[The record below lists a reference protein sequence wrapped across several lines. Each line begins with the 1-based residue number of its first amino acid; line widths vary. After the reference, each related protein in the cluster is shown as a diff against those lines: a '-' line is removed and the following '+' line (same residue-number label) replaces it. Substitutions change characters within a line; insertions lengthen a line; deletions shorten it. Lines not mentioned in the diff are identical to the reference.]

1 MDMQQAVEAEMGKTE
16 QGQLFVTANLQRK
29 IAGGRTIYCPC
40 LAGLPADVALIVGI
54 LPVHDANQVLLDGL
68 EGLNI
73 DLLPDFAGICIA
85 DPFRRL
91 SDVLDRI
98 EATGITGVT
107 NMPTVVPFLHSET
120 ESSYSEIHRAEL
132 RGLDLAAERGF
143 DVLFITTPGAAS
155 AAQTTTLDQLK
166 LIGF

>member
-1 MDMQQAVEAEMGKTE
+1 MQQAVEAEMGKTE
-16 QGQLFVTANLQRK
+16 QGQLFLTANLQRK

-40 LAGLPADVALIVGI
+40 LAGLPAEVALSVGI

-91 SDVLDRI
+91 SDILDRI

-120 ESSYSEIHRAEL
+120 DSSYSEIHRAEL